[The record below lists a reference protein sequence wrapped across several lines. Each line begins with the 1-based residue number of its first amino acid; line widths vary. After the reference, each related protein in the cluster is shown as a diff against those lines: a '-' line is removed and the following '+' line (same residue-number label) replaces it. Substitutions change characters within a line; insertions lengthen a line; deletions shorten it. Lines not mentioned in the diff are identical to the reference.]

1 MHARD
6 EQLPY
11 IEDAARAADHG
22 EHREE
27 MKPGDEAPPG
37 DPLAGE
43 NLCRVCGGSGEL
55 DGGTCGNCAGTGTTT
70 SIVSGRP

>member
-1 MHARD
+1 MTAD
-6 EQLPY
+6 ANQPGGL
-11 IEDAARAADHG
+11 EDAARATDQR

-43 NLCRVCGGSGEL
+43 NVCRACGGSGDV
-55 DGGTCGNCAGTGTTT
+55 DGSTCEACAGTGKTT
-70 SIVSGRP
+70 SIVSGGP